1 LVKGLVAF
9 VIGICL
15 HSWEMVE
22 GKAEKKFPYLEL
34 KSKLIQC
41 FRVNLMQLLERRQ
54 IGRERLAEYLE
65 GVSKSEFYIR
75 AVQRPQPLAK
85 SPSDLLLDYQ
95 FTKFF
100 KGLESESSQS
110 H

>member
-1 LVKGLVAF
+1 
-9 VIGICL
+9 
-15 HSWEMVE
+15 M
-22 GKAEKKFPYLEL
+22 
-34 KSKLIQC
+34 

-54 IGRERLAEYLE
+54 VGRERLAEYLE

-100 KGLESESSQS
+100 KGLESKSTFHFHLNNHILFRHIAENILPKW
-110 H
+110 